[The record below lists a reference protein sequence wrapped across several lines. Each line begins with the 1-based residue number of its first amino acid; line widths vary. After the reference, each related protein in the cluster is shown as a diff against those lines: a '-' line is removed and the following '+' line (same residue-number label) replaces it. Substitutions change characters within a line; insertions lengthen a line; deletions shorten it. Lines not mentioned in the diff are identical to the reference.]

1 MSIEAVA
8 SEAVGA
14 PLGHEDAAIRPRRRL
29 SRGTWIVGAVLLGI
43 IVLGAILAPV
53 LVSVS
58 PLQTSST
65 VLKGPSGAHWFG
77 TDELGRDLFARVL
90 YGSRET
96 LAVGAAVTVLSTV
109 LGALGGLVAGY
120 FGGWSDTVLSR
131 LSDVLLSVP
140 TMLLAIVIV
149 ASLGSEST
157 YLTLAL
163 VLVFVPVML
172 RVVRA
177 STIAVRGRNF
187 VRSAEAIG
195 ASPARVLFREIPPH
209 VVGPALVQ
217 GTFTFAYAV
226 LTEAALNFIG
236 IGVRPPDPSWGS
248 TISAGQAFLYQAPF
262 YSLIPGLLLALTVF
276 AANLLADGLEA
287 RRSSR

>member
-1 MSIEAVA
+1 
-8 SEAVGA
+8 
-14 PLGHEDAAIRPRRRL
+14 
-29 SRGTWIVGAVLLGI
+29 
-43 IVLGAILAPV
+43 
-53 LVSVS
+53 
-58 PLQTSST
+58 
-65 VLKGPSGAHWFG
+65 
-77 TDELGRDLFARVL
+77 
-90 YGSRET
+90 

-109 LGALGGLVAGY
+109 LGGLGGLVAGY
-120 FGGWSDTVLSR
+120 FGGWGDTVLSR

-149 ASLGSEST
+149 ASFGSEST

-172 RVVRA
+172 RVVRS
-177 STIAVRGRNF
+177 STISVRGRNF

-195 ASPARVLFREIPPH
+195 ASPARVLFLEIPPH

-236 IGVRPPDPSWGS
+236 IGVRPPNPSWGS

-262 YSLIPGLLLALTVF
+262 YSLIPGLLLTLTVF
-276 AANLLADGLEA
+276 AANLVADGLEA

>member
-1 MSIEAVA
+1 
-8 SEAVGA
+8 
-14 PLGHEDAAIRPRRRL
+14 
-29 SRGTWIVGAVLLGI
+29 
-43 IVLGAILAPV
+43 
-53 LVSVS
+53 
-58 PLQTSST
+58 
-65 VLKGPSGAHWFG
+65 VLKAPSGAHWFG

-96 LAVGAAVTVLSTV
+96 LAVGAAVTVLSV
-109 LGALGGLVAGY
+109 VLGGLGGLIAGY
-120 FGGWSDTVLSR
+120 FAGWSDVVLSR

-172 RVVRA
+172 RVVRS

-217 GTFTFAYAV
+217 GTFTFAYVV

-236 IGVRPPDPSWGS
+236 IGVRPPNPSWGS

-262 YSLIPGLLLALTVF
+262 YSLIPGLLLTLTVF
-276 AANLLADGLEA
+276 AVNLLADGLEA
-287 RRSSR
+287 RRSTR